1 MISRVE
7 WISFLV
13 AIVTGFAGVLLVRAR
28 RPLPAAKVDAWA
40 ERFGLEL
47 DDGERK
53 RVAAYLRR
61 GRWWRTVGGTV
72 PWLALTLLDVI
83 AAAAFDRQVE
93 GSVRL
98 AWLLIPAGYLTAA
111 VLAEATASRPRPGAA
126 GAALTPRT
134 LDGYLPRW
142 VLAVL
147 RVTALGVAATGV
159 IVLVMPI
166 KPEGWVRHSAAA
178 LVTAGIAVV
187 MAVVVEVVL
196 RRVVALPQPAVS
208 DRALALDTALR
219 SASIRTI
226 AGAGIALLLH
236 LLATQVVRL
245 GAANV
250 PGTATFALF
259 LLSPVLEGL
268 AIGSWRDMARS
279 GPHSGRARETA
290 GPVA

>member
-1 MISRVE
+1 
-7 WISFLV
+7 
-13 AIVTGFAGVLLVRAR
+13 
-28 RPLPAAKVDAWA
+28 
-40 ERFGLEL
+40 
-47 DDGERK
+47 
-53 RVAAYLRR
+53 
-61 GRWWRTVGGTV
+61 
-72 PWLALTLLDVI
+72 
-83 AAAAFDRQVE
+83 
-93 GSVRL
+93 
-98 AWLLIPAGYLTAA
+98 
-111 VLAEATASRPRPGAA
+111 
-126 GAALTPRT
+126 
-134 LDGYLPRW
+134 
-142 VLAVL
+142 
-147 RVTALGVAATGV
+147 
-159 IVLVMPI
+159 
-166 KPEGWVRHSAAA
+166 
-178 LVTAGIAVV
+178 